1 MQQSAP
7 ENLISQASADRL
19 IAAHDGDVAL
29 LYIYLQ
35 RTGSDLE
42 GAARELCRTMGEIEA
57 AHEKLLRMGLIGTA
71 SAPSPAAP
79 AELPRAERQQE
90 IKLPP
95 AELPRAERQ
104 QEIKLPPAEELPE
117 YRAEDIVR
125 RSKEDD
131 AFAAIVA
138 EAQKVLGHVLS
149 SSDLKRLFGIY
160 DYLALPPEVVLELLN
175 YCVSISCS
183 PSGEGRRP
191 SMRFIEKEA
200 YAWVHMEIFTLEQ
213 AEEYIQ
219 KSQLRRGDIGKISEA
234 LGIRGRALTPSEQ
247 RFISSW
253 LDMGFT
259 LDAIELAYDRTGT
272 NTGALKWGYMNKILQ
287 TWHEKK
293 LHTPAEIE
301 ANDPRRKPASA
312 AKPAA
317 KQDKPIDLDRL
328 RAALDKM

>member
-57 AHEKLLRMGLIGTA
+57 AHEKLLRMGLIGTT
-71 SAPSPAAP
+71 SVPSPAAP
-79 AELPRAERQQE
+79 AELPRAERQ
-90 IKLPP
+90 P
-95 AELPRAERQ
+95 
-104 QEIKLPPAEELPE
+104 EIKLPPAEELPE

-149 SSDLKRLFGIY
+149 YSDLKRLFGIY

-259 LDAIELAYDRTGT
+259 LDAIELA
-272 NTGALKWGYMNKILQ
+272 
-287 TWHEKK
+287 
-293 LHTPAEIE
+293 
-301 ANDPRRKPASA
+301 
-312 AKPAA
+312 
-317 KQDKPIDLDRL
+317 
-328 RAALDKM
+328 

>member
-1 MQQSAP
+1 
-7 ENLISQASADRL
+7 
-19 IAAHDGDVAL
+19 
-29 LYIYLQ
+29 
-35 RTGSDLE
+35 
-42 GAARELCRTMGEIEA
+42 
-57 AHEKLLRMGLIGTA
+57 MGLIGTA
-71 SAPSPAAP
+71 PAPSHVPTVP
-79 AELPRAERQQE
+79 TELPHEERKQE
-90 IKLPP
+90 T
-95 AELPRAERQ
+95 
-104 QEIKLPPAEELPE
+104 KLPPAEELPE

-247 RFISSW
+247 RFICSW

-259 LDAIELAYDRTGT
+259 LDAIELAYDRTVT

>member
-71 SAPSPAAP
+71 SVPSPAA
-79 AELPRAERQQE
+79 
-90 IKLPP
+90 P

-183 PSGEGRRP
+183 PSGEGRRRL
-191 SMRFIEKEA
+191 SMNFVEKEA
-200 YAWVHMEIFTLEQ
+200 FAWVHMEIFTLEQ

-219 KSQLRRGDIGKISEA
+219 KSQQRRSDIGRISEA
-234 LGIRGRALTPSEQ
+234 LGIHGRTLAPSER
-247 RFISSW
+247 RFVNAW
-253 LDMGFT
+253 LDMGFS
-259 LDAIELAYDRTGT
+259 LEVIELAYDRTVT
-272 NTGALKWGYMNKILQ
+272 STGKLNWGYMNKILQ
-287 TWHEKK
+287 TWYEKK

>member
-35 RTGSDLE
+35 RTGGNLE

-71 SAPSPAAP
+71 SVPSPAA
-79 AELPRAERQQE
+79 
-90 IKLPP
+90 P

-183 PSGEGRRP
+183 PSGEGRRRL
-191 SMRFIEKEA
+191 SMNFVEKEA
-200 YAWVHMEIFTLEQ
+200 FAWVHMEIFTLEQ

-219 KSQLRRGDIGKISEA
+219 KSQQRRSDIGRISEA
-234 LGIRGRALTPSEQ
+234 LGIHGRTLAPSER
-247 RFISSW
+247 RFVNAW
-253 LDMGFT
+253 LDMGFS
-259 LDAIELAYDRTGT
+259 LEVIELAYDRTVT
-272 NTGALKWGYMNKILQ
+272 STGKLNWGYMNKILQ

-293 LHTPAEIE
+293 LHSTAEIE

>member
-71 SAPSPAAP
+71 SVPSPAA
-79 AELPRAERQQE
+79 
-90 IKLPP
+90 P

-183 PSGEGRRP
+183 PSGEGQRRL
-191 SMRFIEKEA
+191 SMNFVEKEA
-200 YAWVHMEIFTLEQ
+200 FAWVHMEIFTLEQ

-219 KSQLRRGDIGKISEA
+219 KSQQRRSDIGRISEA
-234 LGIRGRALTPSEQ
+234 LGIRGRTLAPSER
-247 RFISSW
+247 RFVNAW
-253 LDMGFT
+253 LDMGFS
-259 LDAIELAYDRTGT
+259 LEVIELAYDRTVT
-272 NTGALKWGYMNKILQ
+272 STGKLNWGYMNKILQ
-287 TWHEKK
+287 TWYEKK

-301 ANDPRRKPASA
+301 ANDPLRKPASA

>member
-1 MQQSAP
+1 MQQSTS
-7 ENLISQASADRL
+7 ENIISQASADRL

-35 RTGSDLE
+35 RTGGDLE
-42 GAARELCRTMGEIEA
+42 DAARELCRTMGEIEA

-71 SAPSPAAP
+71 PAHSPATP
-79 AELPRAERQQE
+79 AEPPREEKKQE
-90 IKLPP
+90 T
-95 AELPRAERQ
+95 
-104 QEIKLPPAEELPE
+104 KLPPAEELPE
-117 YRAEDIVR
+117 YCAEDIVR
-125 RSKEDD
+125 RCEEDG

-183 PSGEGRRP
+183 PNGEGRRRL
-191 SMRFIEKEA
+191 SMNLVEKEA
-200 YAWVHMEIFTLEQ
+200 FAWVHKEIFTLEQ

-219 KSQLRRGDIGKISEA
+219 KSQLRRGDIGRISEA

-247 RFISSW
+247 HYISSW
-253 LDMGFT
+253 LDMGFQ
-259 LDAIELAYDRTGT
+259 LDAIELAYDRTVT

-287 TWHEKK
+287 TWHEKN
-293 LHTPAEIE
+293 LHTTAEIE
-301 ANDPRRKPASA
+301 ANDPRRKPTA
-312 AKPAA
+312 AKPAEN
-317 KQDKPIDLDRL
+317 QGTPIDLERL
-328 RAALDKM
+328 RAALDEM

>member
-7 ENLISQASADRL
+7 EKLISQASADRL

-35 RTGSDLE
+35 RTDGDLE

-71 SAPSPAAP
+71 PAPSHVPTVP
-79 AELPRAERQQE
+79 TELPHEERKQE
-90 IKLPP
+90 T
-95 AELPRAERQ
+95 
-104 QEIKLPPAEELPE
+104 KLPPAEELPE

-183 PSGEGRRP
+183 PSGEGRRRL
-191 SMRFIEKEA
+191 SMNFVEKEA
-200 YAWVHMEIFTLEQ
+200 FAWVHMEIFTLEQ

-219 KSQLRRGDIGKISEA
+219 KSQQRRSDIGRISEA
-234 LGIRGRALTPSEQ
+234 LGIHGRTLAPSER
-247 RFISSW
+247 RFVNAW
-253 LDMGFT
+253 LDMGFS
-259 LDAIELAYDRTGT
+259 LEVIELAYDRTVT
-272 NTGALKWGYMNKILQ
+272 STGKLNWGYMNKILQ

>member
-71 SAPSPAAP
+71 SVPSPAAP
-79 AELPRAERQQE
+79 AELPRAERQ
-90 IKLPP
+90 
-95 AELPRAERQ
+95 R
-104 QEIKLPPAEELPE
+104 EIKLPPAEELPE

-259 LDAIELAYDRTGT
+259 LDAIELAYDRTVT

-301 ANDPRRKPASA
+301 SNDPRRKPAA
-312 AKPAA
+312 VKIA
-317 KQDKPIDLDRL
+317 
-328 RAALDKM
+328 

>member
-1 MQQSAP
+1 MILTYPYGKFYNTALRYTVIIAHSPLLRQDNFNVIIWPHRKLFSKRTSDYAA
-7 ENLISQASADRL
+7 ERTGKSYISGVGGQAYRRARWGRS
-19 IAAHDGDVAL
+19 AL

-71 SAPSPAAP
+71 SVPSPAAP
-79 AELPRAERQQE
+79 AELPRAERQ
-90 IKLPP
+90 
-95 AELPRAERQ
+95 R
-104 QEIKLPPAEELPE
+104 EIKLPPAEELPE

-200 YAWVHMEIFTLEQ
+200 YAWVHMEDMSRLSRQE
-213 AEEYIQ
+213 
-219 KSQLRRGDIGKISEA
+219 
-234 LGIRGRALTPSEQ
+234 GIYSRKASCAA
-247 RFISSW
+247 
-253 LDMGFT
+253 
-259 LDAIELAYDRTGT
+259 AI
-272 NTGALKWGYMNKILQ
+272 
-287 TWHEKK
+287 
-293 LHTPAEIE
+293 
-301 ANDPRRKPASA
+301 
-312 AKPAA
+312 
-317 KQDKPIDLDRL
+317 
-328 RAALDKM
+328 

>member
-35 RTGSDLE
+35 RTGGNLE

-57 AHEKLLRMGLIGTA
+57 AHEKLLRMGLIGA
-71 SAPSPAAP
+71 APLSSPAA
-79 AELPRAERQQE
+79 
-90 IKLPP
+90 
-95 AELPRAERQ
+95 
-104 QEIKLPPAEELPE
+104 PAEELPE

-259 LDAIELAYDRTGT
+259 LDVIELAYDRTVT

-293 LHTPAEIE
+293 LHTPVEIE
-301 ANDPRRKPASA
+301 VNDPRRKPASA
-312 AKPAA
+312 AKPAS

>member
-35 RTGSDLE
+35 RTGGNLE

-57 AHEKLLRMGLIGTA
+57 AHEKLLRMGLIGTVPL
-71 SAPSPAAP
+71 SSPAAP
-79 AELPRAERQQE
+79 AEPPREERQQE
-90 IKLPP
+90 T
-95 AELPRAERQ
+95 
-104 QEIKLPPAEELPE
+104 KLPPAEELPE

-183 PSGEGRRP
+183 PSGEGRRRL
-191 SMRFIEKEA
+191 SMNFVEKEA
-200 YAWVHMEIFTLEQ
+200 FAWVHMEIFTLEQ

-219 KSQLRRGDIGKISEA
+219 KSQQRRSDIGRISEA
-234 LGIRGRALTPSEQ
+234 LGIHGRTLAPSER
-247 RFISSW
+247 RFVNAW
-253 LDMGFT
+253 LDMGFS
-259 LDAIELAYDRTGT
+259 LEVIELAYDRTVT
-272 NTGALKWGYMNKILQ
+272 STGKLNWGYMNKILQ
-287 TWHEKK
+287 TWYEKK

>member
-35 RTGSDLE
+35 RTGGDLE

-57 AHEKLLRMGLIGTA
+57 AHEKLLRMGLIGM
-71 SAPSPAAP
+71 SPAPSPAA
-79 AELPRAERQQE
+79 
-90 IKLPP
+90 P

-183 PSGEGRRP
+183 PSGEGRRRL
-191 SMRFIEKEA
+191 SMNFVEKEA
-200 YAWVHMEIFTLEQ
+200 FAWVHMEIFTLEQ

-219 KSQLRRGDIGKISEA
+219 KSQQRRSDIGRISEA
-234 LGIRGRALTPSEQ
+234 LGIHGRTLAPSER
-247 RFISSW
+247 RFVNAW
-253 LDMGFT
+253 LDMGFS
-259 LDAIELAYDRTGT
+259 LEVIELAYDRTVT
-272 NTGALKWGYMNKILQ
+272 STGKLNWGYMNKILQ
-287 TWHEKK
+287 TWYEKK

-317 KQDKPIDLDRL
+317 KQEPIDLDRL

>member
-35 RTGSDLE
+35 RTGGDLE

-57 AHEKLLRMGLIGTA
+57 AHEKLLRMGLIGM
-71 SAPSPAAP
+71 SPAPSPAAYTEP
-79 AELPRAERQQE
+79 PRAEKQQE
-90 IKLPP
+90 T
-95 AELPRAERQ
+95 
-104 QEIKLPPAEELPE
+104 KLPPAEELPE

-247 RFISSW
+247 RFICSW

-259 LDAIELAYDRTGT
+259 LDAIELAYDRTVT

-293 LHTPAEIE
+293 LQTPAEIE
-301 ANDPRRKPASA
+301 ANDPRRKPAST

>member
-29 LYIYLQ
+29 LYICLQ
-35 RTGSDLE
+35 RTDGDLE

-71 SAPSPAAP
+71 PAPSHVPTVP
-79 AELPRAERQQE
+79 TELPHEERKQE
-90 IKLPP
+90 TKF
-95 AELPRAERQ
+95 
-104 QEIKLPPAEELPE
+104 PPAEELPE

-175 YCVSISCS
+175 YCVSISRS

-247 RFISSW
+247 RFICSW

-259 LDAIELAYDRTGT
+259 LDAIELAYDRTVT

-301 ANDPRRKPASA
+301 ANDPRRKPTSA

-317 KQDKPIDLDRL
+317 KQNKPIDLDRL

>member
-35 RTGSDLE
+35 RTGGNLE

-71 SAPSPAAP
+71 PLSSPAAP
-79 AELPRAERQQE
+79 AEPPREERQQE
-90 IKLPP
+90 T
-95 AELPRAERQ
+95 
-104 QEIKLPPAEELPE
+104 KLPPAEELPE

-183 PSGEGRRP
+183 LSGEGRRP

-219 KSQLRRGDIGKISEA
+219 KSQQRRGDIGKISDA

-253 LDMGFT
+253 LDMGFS
-259 LDAIELAYDRTGT
+259 LDAIELAYDRTVT

-293 LHTPAEIE
+293 LHSTAEIE

>member
-7 ENLISQASADRL
+7 ENIISQASADRL

-71 SAPSPAAP
+71 SVPSPAA
-79 AELPRAERQQE
+79 
-90 IKLPP
+90 P

-160 DYLALPPEVVLELLN
+160 DYLAMPAEVIYMLLHHCAN
-175 YCVSISCS
+175 LSS
-183 PSGEGRRP
+183 GRRL
-191 SMRFIEKEA
+191 SMRVMEKEA
-200 YAWVHMEIFTLEQ
+200 YSWVNREIYTLEQ
-213 AEEYIQ
+213 AEKYIAQ
-219 KSQLRRGDIGKISEA
+219 YRSRNEETNRIAAIF
-234 LGIRGRALTPSEQ
+234 GIRGRELTAAEKKY
-247 RFISSW
+247 IGAW
-253 LDMGFT
+253 IEMGFEDSA
-259 LDAIELAYDRTGT
+259 LNEAYERTVLS
-272 NTGALKWGYMNKILQ
+272 TGKFTWNYMNRILQ
-287 TWHEKK
+287 SWHENGI
-293 LHTPAEIE
+293 HTLSDAESR
-301 ANDPRRKPASA
+301 DPRRTKPSA
-312 AKPAA
+312 NKP
-317 KQDKPIDLDRL
+317 KDSGGKIDL
-328 RAALDKM
+328 AALIEATKDV

>member
-1 MQQSAP
+1 M
-7 ENLISQASADRL
+7 
-19 IAAHDGDVAL
+19 
-29 LYIYLQ
+29 
-35 RTGSDLE
+35 
-42 GAARELCRTMGEIEA
+42 
-57 AHEKLLRMGLIGTA
+57 
-71 SAPSPAAP
+71 
-79 AELPRAERQQE
+79 
-90 IKLPP
+90 
-95 AELPRAERQ
+95 
-104 QEIKLPPAEELPE
+104 
-117 YRAEDIVR
+117 
-125 RSKEDD
+125 
-131 AFAAIVA
+131 
-138 EAQKVLGHVLS
+138 LS

-213 AEEYIQ
+213 AEECIQ

-259 LDAIELAYDRTGT
+259 LDAIELAYDRTVT
-272 NTGALKWGYMNKILQ
+272 
-287 TWHEKK
+287 
-293 LHTPAEIE
+293 AEIE

>member
-1 MQQSAP
+1 MQQSAS

-35 RTGSDLE
+35 RTGGDLE

-71 SAPSPAAP
+71 PAPSHVPTVP
-79 AELPRAERQQE
+79 TELPHEEREQE
-90 IKLPP
+90 T
-95 AELPRAERQ
+95 
-104 QEIKLPPAEELPE
+104 KLPPAEELPE

-200 YAWVHMEIFTLEQ
+200 YTWVHMEIFTLEQ

-253 LDMGFT
+253 LDMGFS
-259 LDAIELAYDRTGT
+259 LDTIELAYDRTVT

-301 ANDPRRKPASA
+301 ANDPRRKPAAIMS
-312 AKPAA
+312 AA

>member
-35 RTGSDLE
+35 RTGGDLD

-57 AHEKLLRMGLIGTA
+57 AHEKLLRMGLIG
-71 SAPSPAAP
+71 SVPVPSHVVSKEPP
-79 AELPRAERQQE
+79 CEEPRQE
-90 IKLPP
+90 S
-95 AELPRAERQ
+95 
-104 QEIKLPPAEELPE
+104 KLPPAEELPE
-117 YRAEDIVR
+117 YRAEDIAR
-125 RSKEDD
+125 RSEEDD

-175 YCVSISCS
+175 YCVSISS
-183 PSGEGRRP
+183 GPNGEGRRRL
-191 SMRFIEKEA
+191 SMNLVEKEA
-200 YAWVHMEIFTLEQ
+200 FAWVHMEIFTLEQ

-219 KSQLRRGDIGKISEA
+219 KSQLRRSDIGRISEA
-234 LGIRGRALTPSEQ
+234 LGIYGRTLAPSER
-247 RFISSW
+247 RFINAW
-253 LDMGFT
+253 LDMGFSPEM
-259 LDAIELAYDRTGT
+259 IELAYDRTIT
-272 NTGALKWGYMNKILQ
+272 NTGKLNWGYMNKILK
-287 TWHEKK
+287 TWHEKQ

>member
-35 RTGSDLE
+35 RTDGDLE

-71 SAPSPAAP
+71 PAPSHVPTVP
-79 AELPRAERQQE
+79 TELPHEERKQE
-90 IKLPP
+90 T
-95 AELPRAERQ
+95 
-104 QEIKLPPAEELPE
+104 KLPPAEELPE

-247 RFISSW
+247 RFICSW

-259 LDAIELAYDRTGT
+259 LDAIELAYDRTVT

-301 ANDPRRKPASA
+301 ANDPRRKPAPA